1 MSKYKSRKRSKQSG
15 FQEILPKPILIIL
28 GGILL
33 LAAALFAFW
42 RSQQPATATVP
53 MEVSGQPSL
62 MVDQEVVDLGDVKL
76 GKKVSVSFT
85 LANVGDK
92 TLNFDAQP
100 YVEVVEG
107 C

>member
-15 FQEILPKPILIIL
+15 FQEILSKPILIIL

-42 RSQQPATATVP
+42 RSQQPTTATV
-53 MEVSGQPSL
+53 EVSGQPSL
-62 MVDQEVVDLGDVKL
+62 KVDQEVVDLGDVKL

-92 TLNFDAQP
+92 TLNFNVQP
-100 YVEVVEG
+100 YIEVVEG